1 MTLTN
6 EQPELQWKNTS
17 TWKREIHALSLV
29 TGAYR
34 SMCNLAAQISG
45 CMGGHWGQDLDTFTP
60 PFTSNKVRNVD
71 VLWTYD
77 RYIAPPPLYEA
88 VGTGWA
94 SKNCKYNSSNVIRP

>member
-1 MTLTN
+1 MSLT
-6 EQPELQWKNTS
+6 
-17 TWKREIHALSLV
+17 

-77 RYIAPPPLYEA
+77 RYIAPPFMKLLA
-88 VGTGWA
+88 QVGRVRIVITILVTSYGH
-94 SKNCKYNSSNVIRP
+94 NS